1 MSKPQYSVLVFPK
14 AEEDFVEVRTYFE
27 ERLKTSANPLFQ
39 KVLKTIDLLEENP
52 LIFPL
57 LKDPY
62 LNQLGYRMVPIDNF
76 LLFYLISGPNVEI
89 HRFLYGRR
97 EYHLLF

>member
-1 MSKPQYSVLVFPK
+1 MSKPKYTVLIFPK
-14 AEEDFVEVRTYFE
+14 AEEDFLEVKTYLE
-27 ERLKTSANPLFQ
+27 ERLKTSASPLFE
-39 KVLKTIDLLEENP
+39 KVHSTIDLLEENP

-57 LKDPY
+57 IKDPY

-76 LLFYLISGPNVEI
+76 LLFYQILGTEVQI

-97 EYHLLF
+97 EYHLIF